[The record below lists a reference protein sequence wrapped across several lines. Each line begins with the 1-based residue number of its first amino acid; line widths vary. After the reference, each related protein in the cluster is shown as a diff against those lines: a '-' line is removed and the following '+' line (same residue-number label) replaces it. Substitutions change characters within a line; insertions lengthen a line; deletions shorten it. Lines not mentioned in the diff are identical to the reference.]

1 MDITATIGVLSAL
14 VGADLL
20 SGGLQILPDAALLPP
35 PAPTVARAEDRAW
48 SEMQDVGAYQPVAQ
62 PFPLL
67 PTRPTLLLLNG
78 TPLGAVQRALYS
90 RYPATQ
96 PVTLLHSEANSLVI
110 FWQGALDAL
119 PATLEP
125 GEWYAFLPALDPLS
139 DLWSADGPTT
149 VITRLLGPYG
159 CPWDREQTHRSLR
172 KDLLGETHEV
182 LEAIDEDDPAALG
195 EELGD
200 LLLQVLLHAEIGRQ
214 AGEFSLNDVY
224 HHLATKLIRR
234 HPHVFGDVQADTS
247 DTVLRNWET
256 IKQAERAEKG
266 QKPRGT
272 LDGIPP
278 TLPALA
284 QAQAT
289 LKKAAKAGFYADEIG
304 WDWAKLR
311 EEIDEL
317 EQATQETA
325 GTQRDQHIV
334 EEYGDALLILTR
346 LAMRLGLDA
355 ESALRE
361 ATGKFRQRFGHV
373 ERLASERGQPLLTID
388 EAAKIALWNEAKG
401 AVNGQ

>member
-1 MDITATIGVLSAL
+1 MRSLALTSWAAGYKYCLPLRCCRHLRLPLHGSKTA
-14 VGADLL
+14 
-20 SGGLQILPDAALLPP
+20 
-35 PAPTVARAEDRAW
+35 
-48 SEMQDVGAYQPVAQ
+48 
-62 PFPLL
+62 
-67 PTRPTLLLLNG
+67 
-78 TPLGAVQRALYS
+78 LGRKCRALARISPSLSHSHCCLRGQRCCYLTARRLALCS
-90 RYPATQ
+90 TRYAAAIQ
-96 PVTLLHSEANSLVI
+96 PRSQLRFLHSEANNLST
-110 FWQGALDAL
+110 FWQGDLEQL
-119 PATLEP
+119 PAVLEP
-125 GEWYAFLPALDPLS
+125 SEWYAFLPALDPLS

-182 LEAIDEDDPAALG
+182 LEAIDEDDAAALG

-214 AGEFSLNDVY
+214 AGEFSLNHVY

-247 DTVLRNWET
+247 ETVLRNWET

-317 EQATQETA
+317 EQATQEPV

-361 ATGKFRQRFGHV
+361 ATSKFRQRFGHV
-373 ERLASERGQPLLTID
+373 ERLASERGQTLLTID

-401 AVNGQ
+401 IVGV